1 MDVQGYDI
9 CIFLVFNNATS
20 LSNLVGGNSVLTVN
34 SPAIYY
40 SDNINGNDFPEMS
53 CHMYPRDMMQFQVA
67 DLDVAM
73 YLDNAQAAHELS
85 FMATRSDNTLINQDL
100 TATAEKDVRLDV
112 LERQDLISLNWEYE
126 AGQDNLLFLMFIEGD
141 WLKCIPFFFSWG
153 FLPTWLVEF
162 VSMVRYASRLGSVL

>member
-9 CIFLVFNNATS
+9 CTFLVINNATS
-20 LSNLVGGNSVLTVN
+20 LSSLVGGNSVLTAN

-40 SDNINGNDFPEMS
+40 SDNINSNDFPEMS
-53 CHMYPRDMMQFQVA
+53 CHMYPRDAMQFQVA

-100 TATAEKDVRLDV
+100 TATAEKDDRSLFV
-112 LERQDLISLNWEYE
+112 LERADLISLNWEYE
-126 AGQDNLLFLMFIEGD
+126 AGQANLRFLMFIEG
-141 WLKCIPFFFSWG
+141 
-153 FLPTWLVEF
+153 E
-162 VSMVRYASRLGSVL
+162 